1 MDFSLFY
8 FSSKVDENGTSPYE
22 LLWQGAKFADENNFS
37 AIWTPER
44 HFDEFGAP
52 FPSPVVTSAALAM
65 ITKNIQIRA
74 GSVVLP
80 LHNAVRVAEEWAML
94 DHFSNGRVGIA
105 FASGWHARDFS
116 LSTDNYANR
125 KKIMLEQ
132 LEMIKKLWRQEGI
145 SLVDGNGVETQVN
158 TYPVPVNKNIPVWF
172 AASGSEETF
181 LTAADN
187 NVGILTHLFD
197 QDLESLAEKIRL
209 YRNRLKSNDFKTGH
223 VVLMLHTFVGDDL
236 EYAKNSAKP
245 HLKSYLETAM
255 KLESQQQRYMK
266 NTDNMSVSQEDLDVI
281 LDYTIERFYK
291 NKSLIGTV
299 ESCVPLVEKLEEIGV
314 DEIACF
320 IDFGIKHD
328 IVMQNLSK
336 LNSLKNR
343 FF

>member
-8 FSSKVDENGTSPYE
+8 FSSKIDENVVSPYE

-80 LHNAVRVAEEWAML
+80 LHNALRVAEEWAML

-116 LSTDNYANR
+116 LSTDHYADR

-132 LEMIKKLWRQEGI
+132 LEMIKQLWRQEKI
-145 SLVDGNGVETQVN
+145 SLIDGNGVKTHVN
-158 TYPVPVNKNIPVWF
+158 TYPVPISKNIPIWF

-209 YRNRLKSNDFKTGH
+209 YRGRLKSDNHKNGH
-223 VVLMLHTFVGDDL
+223 VVLMLHTFVSDDI

-255 KLESQQQRYMK
+255 RLESQQQKYTQ
-266 NTDNMSVSQEDLDVI
+266 NADNMSVSAEDLDVI
-281 LDYTIERFYK
+281 LDYTIERFYR

-299 ESCVPLVEKLEEIGV
+299 ESCVPLVEKLTEIGV

-320 IDFGIKHD
+320 IDFGIEHK
-328 IVMQNLSK
+328 IVMENLLK
-336 LNSLKNR
+336 LNNLKNR
-343 FF
+343 FS